1 MSVIKQLTTNKGFL
15 ALFLYSN
22 SIYILLK
29 KFSEKPPMIIISG
42 SCLNF
47 DKERKKIVEFIEY
60 LQFSVSSKVNCE
72 VSSNGAALGWD
83 FFNIYF
89 DLSLIEKLI
98 ENFPEISKEEGITLE
113 QQFVLW
119 LTKQFK
125 RRNLN
130 YHLKLSD
137 IPYENTKGFR
147 LDPNNY
153 RDDSLLED
161 LR

>member
-1 MSVIKQLTTNKGFL
+1 
-15 ALFLYSN
+15 LFLYSN
-22 SIYILLK
+22 FVNTLLRK
-29 KFSEKPPMIIISG
+29 IAEKPPSIVISG

-47 DKERKKIVEFIEY
+47 DKERKKIIELIKY
-60 LQFSVSSKVNCE
+60 LQFSVSSEINCE

-89 DLSLIEKLI
+89 DLSLMEQLI
-98 ENFPEISKEEGITLE
+98 VNFPEISEEEGITFE
-113 QQFVLW
+113 QRFVLW

-125 RRNLN
+125 RRNLD

-137 IPYENTKGFR
+137 IPYETTKGFR

>member
-1 MSVIKQLTTNKGFL
+1 
-15 ALFLYSN
+15 LFLYSN
-22 SIYILLK
+22 FVNTLLR
-29 KFSEKPPMIIISG
+29 KFAEKPPSIVISG

-47 DKERKKIVEFIEY
+47 DKERKRIIELIEY
-60 LQFSVSSKVNCE
+60 LQFSVSSEINCE

-89 DLSLIEKLI
+89 DHSLMEQLI
-98 ENFPEISKEEGITLE
+98 ENFPEISEEEGITFE
-113 QQFVLW
+113 QRFVLW

-125 RRNLN
+125 RRNLD

-137 IPYENTKGFR
+137 IPYETTKGFR

>member
-1 MSVIKQLTTNKGFL
+1 
-15 ALFLYSN
+15 
-22 SIYILLK
+22 
-29 KFSEKPPMIIISG
+29 MIIISG

-47 DKERKKIVEFIEY
+47 DKERKKIIELIEY
-60 LQFSVSSKVNCE
+60 LQFSVSSQINSE

-89 DLSLIEKLI
+89 DLSLIEKLR
-98 ENFPEISKEEGITLE
+98 EHFPEISKEEGITLE

-119 LTKQFK
+119 LIKQFK
-125 RRNLN
+125 RRNLD

>member
-1 MSVIKQLTTNKGFL
+1 
-15 ALFLYSN
+15 LFLYSN
-22 SIYILLK
+22 SVNTILR
-29 KFSEKPPMIIISG
+29 KFAEKPPSIVISG

-47 DKERKKIVEFIEY
+47 DKERKRIIELIEY
-60 LQFSVSSKVNCE
+60 LQFLVSSEINCE

-89 DLSLIEKLI
+89 DHSLMEQLI
-98 ENFPEISKEEGITLE
+98 ENFPEISEEEGITFE
-113 QQFVLW
+113 QRFVLW

>member
-1 MSVIKQLTTNKGFL
+1 
-15 ALFLYSN
+15 
-22 SIYILLK
+22 
-29 KFSEKPPMIIISG
+29 MIIISG

-47 DKERKKIVEFIEY
+47 DKERKKIIELIEY
-60 LQFSVSSKVNCE
+60 LQFSVSSQINSE

-89 DLSLIEKLI
+89 DISLIEKLR
-98 ENFPEISKEEGITLE
+98 EHFPEISKEEGITLE

-119 LTKQFK
+119 LIKQFK
-125 RRNLN
+125 RRNLD
-130 YHLKLSD
+130 YHLKLND

>member
-1 MSVIKQLTTNKGFL
+1 MR
-15 ALFLYSN
+15 
-22 SIYILLK
+22 
-29 KFSEKPPMIIISG
+29 KFSEKPPTIIISG

-47 DKERKKIVEFIEY
+47 DKERKKIVEFIES
-60 LQFSVSSKVNCE
+60 LQFSVRSKVNCE

-119 LTKQFK
+119 LVKQFK
-125 RRNLN
+125 RRNMD
-130 YHLKLSD
+130 YHLKLRD

>member
-1 MSVIKQLTTNKGFL
+1 
-15 ALFLYSN
+15 LFLYSN
-22 SIYILLK
+22 SICTVLK

-47 DKERKKIVEFIEY
+47 DKERKKILGFIEY
-60 LQFSVSSKVNCE
+60 LQFSIRSETDCE

-89 DLSLIEKLI
+89 DLSFMEKLR
-98 ENFPEISKEEGITLE
+98 ENFPEISNEEGINLE
-113 QQFVLW
+113 QKFVLW

-125 RRNLN
+125 TRNLD
-130 YHLKLSD
+130 YHLKLSE

>member
-1 MSVIKQLTTNKGFL
+1 M
-15 ALFLYSN
+15 FLYSN
-22 SIYILLK
+22 SVNTILK
-29 KFSEKPPMIIISG
+29 KFAEKPPSIVISG

-47 DKERKKIVEFIEY
+47 DKERKRIIELIEY
-60 LQFSVSSKVNCE
+60 LQFSVSSEINCE

-89 DLSLIEKLI
+89 DLSLMEQLI
-98 ENFPEISKEEGITLE
+98 VNFPEISEEEGITFE
-113 QQFVLW
+113 QRFVLW

-125 RRNLN
+125 RRNLD

>member
-1 MSVIKQLTTNKGFL
+1 M
-15 ALFLYSN
+15 FLYSN
-22 SIYILLK
+22 SVNTILR
-29 KFSEKPPMIIISG
+29 KFAEKSPSIVISG

-47 DKERKKIVEFIEY
+47 DKERKRIIELIEY
-60 LQFSVSSKVNCE
+60 LQFSVSSEINCE

-89 DLSLIEKLI
+89 DLSLMEQLI
-98 ENFPEISKEEGITLE
+98 VNFPEISEEEGITFE
-113 QQFVLW
+113 QRFVLW

-125 RRNLN
+125 RRNLD

>member
-1 MSVIKQLTTNKGFL
+1 V
-15 ALFLYSN
+15 FLYSN
-22 SIYILLK
+22 SVNTILR
-29 KFSEKPPMIIISG
+29 KFAEKPPSIVISG

-47 DKERKKIVEFIEY
+47 DKERKRIIELIEY
-60 LQFSVSSKVNCE
+60 LQFSVSSEINCE

-89 DLSLIEKLI
+89 DHSLMEQLI
-98 ENFPEISKEEGITLE
+98 ENFPEISEEEGITFE
-113 QQFVLW
+113 QRFVLW

-125 RRNLN
+125 RRNLD

>member
-1 MSVIKQLTTNKGFL
+1 M
-15 ALFLYSN
+15 FLYSN
-22 SIYILLK
+22 SVNTILR
-29 KFSEKPPMIIISG
+29 KFAEKPPSIVISG

-47 DKERKKIVEFIEY
+47 DKERKRIIELIEY
-60 LQFSVSSKVNCE
+60 LQFSVSSEINCE
-72 VSSNGAALGWD
+72 VSSNGSALGWD

-89 DLSLIEKLI
+89 DLSLMEQLI
-98 ENFPEISKEEGITLE
+98 VNFPEISEEEGITFE
-113 QQFVLW
+113 QRFVLW

-125 RRNLN
+125 RRNLD

>member
-1 MSVIKQLTTNKGFL
+1 
-15 ALFLYSN
+15 LFLYSN
-22 SIYILLK
+22 SVSTILK
-29 KFSEKPPMIIISG
+29 KFTEKPPSIVISG

-47 DKERKKIVEFIEY
+47 DKERKKIIEFIEY
-60 LQFSVSSKVNCE
+60 LQFSVSSEINCE

-89 DLSLIEKLI
+89 ELSLMEQLI
-98 ENFPEISKEEGITLE
+98 VNFPEISDEEGITFE
-113 QQFVLW
+113 QRFVLW

-125 RRNLN
+125 RRNLD

>member
-1 MSVIKQLTTNKGFL
+1 
-15 ALFLYSN
+15 LFLYSN
-22 SIYILLK
+22 FVNTILK
-29 KFSEKPPMIIISG
+29 KFAEKPPSIVISG

-47 DKERKKIVEFIEY
+47 DKERKKIIEFIEY
-60 LQFSVSSKVNCE
+60 LQFSVSSEINCE

-89 DLSLIEKLI
+89 DLSFMEQLIV
-98 ENFPEISKEEGITLE
+98 NFPEIIEEEGITFE
-113 QQFVLW
+113 QRFVLW

-125 RRNLN
+125 RRNLD

>member
-1 MSVIKQLTTNKGFL
+1 M
-15 ALFLYSN
+15 FLYSN
-22 SIYILLK
+22 SVNTILR
-29 KFSEKPPMIIISG
+29 KFAEKPPSIVISG

-47 DKERKKIVEFIEY
+47 DKERKRIIELIEY
-60 LQFSVSSKVNCE
+60 LQFSVSSEINCE

-89 DLSLIEKLI
+89 DLSLMEQLI
-98 ENFPEISKEEGITLE
+98 ENFPEISEEEGITFE
-113 QQFVLW
+113 QRFVLW

-125 RRNLN
+125 RRNLD

>member
-1 MSVIKQLTTNKGFL
+1 M
-15 ALFLYSN
+15 FLYSN
-22 SIYILLK
+22 FVNTILK
-29 KFSEKPPMIIISG
+29 KFAEKPPSIVISG

-47 DKERKKIVEFIEY
+47 DKERKKIIEFIEY
-60 LQFSVSSKVNCE
+60 LQFSVSSEINCE

-89 DLSLIEKLI
+89 DLSFMEQLIV
-98 ENFPEISKEEGITLE
+98 NFPEITEEEGITFE
-113 QQFVLW
+113 QRFVLW

-125 RRNLN
+125 RRNLD

>member
-1 MSVIKQLTTNKGFL
+1 M
-15 ALFLYSN
+15 FLYSN
-22 SIYILLK
+22 SVNTILK
-29 KFSEKPPMIIISG
+29 KFAEKPPSIVISG

-47 DKERKKIVEFIEY
+47 DKERKRIIELIEY
-60 LQFSVSSKVNCE
+60 LQFSVSSEINCE

-89 DLSLIEKLI
+89 HHSLMEQLI
-98 ENFPEISKEEGITLE
+98 ENFPEISEEEGITFE
-113 QQFVLW
+113 QRFVLW

-125 RRNLN
+125 RRNLD

>member
-1 MSVIKQLTTNKGFL
+1 M
-15 ALFLYSN
+15 FLYSN
-22 SIYILLK
+22 SVNTILK
-29 KFSEKPPMIIISG
+29 KFAEKPPSIVISG

-47 DKERKKIVEFIEY
+47 DKERKKIIELIEY
-60 LQFSVSSKVNCE
+60 LQFSVSSEFNCE

-89 DLSLIEKLI
+89 DLSLMEQLI
-98 ENFPEISKEEGITLE
+98 VNFPEISEEEGITFE
-113 QQFVLW
+113 QRFVLW

-125 RRNLN
+125 RRNLD

>member
-1 MSVIKQLTTNKGFL
+1 M
-15 ALFLYSN
+15 FLYSN
-22 SIYILLK
+22 SVNTVLK
-29 KFSEKPPMIIISG
+29 KFAEKPPSIVISG

-47 DKERKKIVEFIEY
+47 DKERKKIIEFIEY
-60 LQFSVSSKVNCE
+60 LQFSVSSEINCE

-89 DLSLIEKLI
+89 DLSLMEQLI
-98 ENFPEISKEEGITLE
+98 VNFPEISGEEGITFE
-113 QQFVLW
+113 QRFVLW

-125 RRNLN
+125 RRNLD